1 MIKDLEI
8 IIGLTSLKIGDYI
21 YSKYTL
27 HPSLKFRELLECNDE
42 GSCLYE
48 KRNSISMIA
57 ARFSHIFD
65 EPSDSGNP
73 VASLID

>member
-8 IIGLTSLKIGDYI
+8 IIGLTSLKSVTT